1 MGFFKDLLV
10 TKRLVDDKNEK
21 KKREAVA
28 KASTLDRMIIERNQ
42 KERAEEEQD
51 ELIRSLNRPTPE
63 EHRRNLIE
71 QEKQSSAIWEEK
83 WNEGKSELLMAYEK
97 ASQAYLDIQS
107 KRGDLT
113 YPEYALKV
121 LDMYNAKIALIDA
134 GESDDSRE
142 LFEKRIEL
150 TNTKI
155 KLWELDEAYEEYHI
169 MSEEEYEKQYS
180 DLRDQERKLALELRK
195 YN

>member
-155 KLWELDEAYEEYHI
+155 KLWKLDEAYEEYHI
-169 MSEEEYEKQYS
+169 MSEEEYEKQHS